1 MILLECQVCLECY
14 DARKRVPRSLS
25 CKHTLCTSCIA
36 QIMRRGPLK
45 CPFCRTLHAGA
56 VISPVDVPVQGEMA
70 ALVLEDSSSKPDGTA
85 CESAPEASGVNVLK
99 LRSDIQ
105 KANANGAHVWAVLR
119 REGRGRGSH
128 RCAKITVHDDRL
140 HLHALKDGEP
150 PKDSITVEYESVR
163 GLVDEQYVVAF
174 LELTW
179 AGRVQ
184 GRVYIQLLDNAG
196 RTIQFMYFCTGERGP
211 SYADTRLLMVTL
223 KGQPGEQLWG
233 GDYENNDGTGG
244 AALEGMERGEK
255 NHQDV
260 VAGLVAGYYY
270 TGYGQD
276 HNPSQFGIY
285 LKDMPGYSEMSSI
298 GRVLIGQDVLNS
310 AASLNN
316 IQMACVGD
324 CGILLSY

>member
-70 ALVLEDSSSKPDGTA
+70 ALVLEDSSSKPEGVA
-85 CESAPEASGVNVLK
+85 CESMPEASGVNVLK

-119 REGRGRGSH
+119 REGGARGSH
-128 RCAKITVHDDRL
+128 RYAKITVHDERL

-163 GLVDEQYVVAF
+163 GLVDEQFVVAF
-174 LELTW
+174 LEVEW

-196 RTIQFMYFCTGERGP
+196 RTLQFMYFCTGERGP
-211 SYADTRLLMVTL
+211 SYADTRFLTVSLR
-223 KGQPGEQLWG
+223 GRPGEQLWG
-233 GDYENNDGTGG
+233 GDYENNDGSGG

-285 LKDMPGYSEMSSI
+285 LRDMPGYSEMSSI
-298 GRVLIGQDVLNS
+298 GRVLVGQDILNS
-310 AASLNN
+310 IGRLNN
-316 IQMACVGD
+316 VKLASVGS
-324 CGILLSY
+324 CGVLLSF